1 MNRDLEAESLL
12 LALSRFEREA
22 ANRLGVPLALGP
34 RMAAA
39 LKEHSP
45 EQKGPEVGLLVGY
58 RSV

>member
-1 MNRDLEAESLL
+1 MNRDHDSELFL
-12 LALSRFEREA
+12 LALSRIEREA

-39 LKEHSP
+39 IKAHSP